1 MYTKNSSVGH
11 HDVSTLAYLFTAG
24 AAGLLLSCSS
34 PKADNAAGS
43 GVSEPNAP
51 NAPAE
56 VIPIPAESTPN
67 APVTEI
73 PTPAADS
80 PATESMAPSAETAQ
94 ATESMEERVAPLV
107 SSVSGTKLLFTAC
120 EADPCVA
127 RVQATELSAL
137 HQVLTALSQEF
148 SGNIAFSAREQLDA
162 YTGHSFQA
170 DVLLDVTEGSRVV
183 PGSQD
188 DLLTPP

>member
-1 MYTKNSSVGH
+1 MVIRKSPVAQHILHCVGCQ
-11 HDVSTLAYLFTAG
+11 LI
-24 AAGLLLSCSS
+24 AAALTSLSCSS

-43 GVSEPNAP
+43 DVSEPDVP

-56 VIPIPAESTPN
+56 VVPIPSQETPN
-67 APVTEI
+67 APANEI
-73 PTPAADS
+73 SAPTAD
-80 PATESMAPSAETAQ
+80 PPTTESVAPSAESAQ
-94 ATESMEERVAPLV
+94 AAQSMEDRVAPLV

-127 RVQATELSAL
+127 RIQATELSAL

-170 DVLLDVTEGSRVV
+170 DVLLDVTEDSRAV
-183 PGSQD
+183 PTSQD